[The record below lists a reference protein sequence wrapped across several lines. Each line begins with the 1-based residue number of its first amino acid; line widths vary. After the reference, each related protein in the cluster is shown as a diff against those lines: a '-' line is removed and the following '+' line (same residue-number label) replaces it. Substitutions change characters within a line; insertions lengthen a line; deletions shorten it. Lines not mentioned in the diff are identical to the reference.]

1 MIVVQERGVVSSK
14 AEVLIDAQVVAGGTV
29 LRNGWV
35 LVEDGVITDVGAS
48 DRKPPAVSV
57 CTSLSQAF
65 VLPGFIDV
73 HVHGGGGDS
82 FEGGT
87 EASLRAAA
95 FHTMAGT
102 TSLLAGLA
110 TLPAPVLL
118 DRVRQL
124 GALPE
129 DLEGSGRLLGIHLE
143 GPFLSPL
150 RKGAHDPDLLRPPG
164 PGELSSLCHA
174 APGRVR
180 LLTAAPELP
189 GFAEMARVAQANGV
203 IISAGHT
210 DADGPQLLAA
220 IGAGARSLT
229 HTFNAMRP
237 LRHREPGPLEAIV
250 DSDVF
255 CELICDGIHVHP
267 TLVRMLRRLVGSHRV
282 VLITDAVAW
291 AGVPDGEYRS
301 GHADVEVRNGRV
313 NLLGTDTLAGSTL
326 TMAEAVRR
334 YARFT
339 GAGIVELAAVASTNA
354 ARLLGEGGRIGQVRP
369 GHQADLVV
377 LDQQL
382 ACVGVMSHGR
392 WARVPATPST

>member
-1 MIVVQERGVVSSK
+1 VSSK

-143 GPFLSPL
+143 GPSYRLSEKGRMTRISCGPPARANCPL
-150 RKGAHDPDLLRPPG
+150 CAMPHRGASG
-164 PGELSSLCHA
+164 CS
-174 APGRVR
+174 R
-180 LLTAAPELP
+180 LLPSCP
-189 GFAEMARVAQANGV
+189 GSPKWRVWRKQMA
-203 IISAGHT
+203 
-210 DADGPQLLAA
+210 
-220 IGAGARSLT
+220 
-229 HTFNAMRP
+229 
-237 LRHREPGPLEAIV
+237 
-250 DSDVF
+250 
-255 CELICDGIHVHP
+255 
-267 TLVRMLRRLVGSHRV
+267 
-282 VLITDAVAW
+282 
-291 AGVPDGEYRS
+291 
-301 GHADVEVRNGRV
+301 
-313 NLLGTDTLAGSTL
+313 
-326 TMAEAVRR
+326 
-334 YARFT
+334 
-339 GAGIVELAAVASTNA
+339 
-354 ARLLGEGGRIGQVRP
+354 
-369 GHQADLVV
+369 
-377 LDQQL
+377 
-382 ACVGVMSHGR
+382 
-392 WARVPATPST
+392 